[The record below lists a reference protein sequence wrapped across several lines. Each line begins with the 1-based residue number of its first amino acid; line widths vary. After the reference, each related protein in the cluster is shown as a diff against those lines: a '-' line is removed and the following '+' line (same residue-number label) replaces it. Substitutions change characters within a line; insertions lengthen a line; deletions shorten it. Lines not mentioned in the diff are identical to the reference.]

1 MAVPYTLW
9 SRRAG
14 FNPRAPN
21 EQTPSPEARG
31 ANSSQHL
38 MESEAQMPANE
49 DEVKANI
56 TNELAKERNRAAY
69 DRTLM
74 AWIRT
79 AISLIG
85 FGFAIAKSYE
95 YIEMDAVEK
104 TGRFLDQIHAPLWF
118 GMSFILLGM
127 ACILGG
133 VIQYVKVVKQ
143 IQTGEFTYGEP
154 RPLAKIVALILLII
168 GVFALITIFQRRV
181 MPLYGMVAYFC

>member
-1 MAVPYTLW
+1 MV
-9 SRRAG
+9 
-14 FNPRAPN
+14 
-21 EQTPSPEARG
+21 
-31 ANSSQHL
+31 
-38 MESEAQMPANE
+38 ANE
-49 DEVKANI
+49 DEVKVNL

-95 YIEMDAVEK
+95 YIQAETLEE
-104 TGRFLDQIHAPLWF
+104 TGRFIDQIHAPLWF

-127 ACILGG
+127 LCILGG

-143 IQTGEFTYGEP
+143 IQTGEFTSGDP
-154 RPLAKIVALILLII
+154 KPLAKIVALILLII
-168 GVFALITIFQRRV
+168 GIFALITIFQRRI
-181 MPLYGMVAYFC
+181 MPLYGMAAYFC

>member
-1 MAVPYTLW
+1 
-9 SRRAG
+9 
-14 FNPRAPN
+14 
-21 EQTPSPEARG
+21 
-31 ANSSQHL
+31 
-38 MESEAQMPANE
+38 MPADE
-49 DEVKANI
+49 KEVKANLA
-56 TNELAKERNRAAY
+56 NELAKERNRAAY

-95 YIEMDAVEK
+95 YIQMDEMEK
-104 TGRFLDQIHAPLWF
+104 TGRFIDQIHAPLWF

-127 ACILGG
+127 LCILGG
-133 VIQYVKVVKQ
+133 VIQYAKVVKQ

-168 GVFALITIFQRRV
+168 GVFALITIFQRRI
-181 MPLYGMVAYFC
+181 MPLYGMAAYFG

>member
-1 MAVPYTLW
+1 
-9 SRRAG
+9 
-14 FNPRAPN
+14 
-21 EQTPSPEARG
+21 
-31 ANSSQHL
+31 
-38 MESEAQMPANE
+38 MPA
-49 DEVKANI
+49 DEKEAKTNL

-95 YIEMDAVEK
+95 YIQMDEIEK

-118 GMSFILLGM
+118 GMSFIVLGM
-127 ACILGG
+127 LCILGG

-168 GVFALITIFQRRV
+168 GVFALIAIFQRRI
-181 MPLYGMVAYFC
+181 MPLYGAAAYFG

>member
-1 MAVPYTLW
+1 
-9 SRRAG
+9 
-14 FNPRAPN
+14 
-21 EQTPSPEARG
+21 
-31 ANSSQHL
+31 
-38 MESEAQMPANE
+38 MPADE
-49 DEVKANI
+49 KEVKTNLA
-56 TNELAKERNRAAY
+56 NELAKERNRAAY

-95 YIEMDAVEK
+95 YIQMDEMEK
-104 TGRFLDQIHAPLWF
+104 TGRFIDQIHAPLWF

-127 ACILGG
+127 LCILGG

-154 RPLAKIVALILLII
+154 RPLAKIIALILLII

-181 MPLYGMVAYFC
+181 MPLYGMAAYFC

>member
-1 MAVPYTLW
+1 
-9 SRRAG
+9 
-14 FNPRAPN
+14 
-21 EQTPSPEARG
+21 
-31 ANSSQHL
+31 
-38 MESEAQMPANE
+38 MPA
-49 DEVKANI
+49 DEKDVKVNL

-95 YIEMDAVEK
+95 YIQMDEMEK
-104 TGRFLDQIHAPLWF
+104 TGRFIDQIHAPLWF

-127 ACILGG
+127 LCILGG
-133 VIQYVKVVKQ
+133 VIQHVKVVKQ
-143 IQTGEFTYGEP
+143 IQTGTFSFGEP
-154 RPLAKIVALILLII
+154 RPLAKIVALILLVI

-181 MPLYGMVAYFC
+181 MPLYGMAAYFG

>member
-1 MAVPYTLW
+1 
-9 SRRAG
+9 
-14 FNPRAPN
+14 
-21 EQTPSPEARG
+21 
-31 ANSSQHL
+31 
-38 MESEAQMPANE
+38 MPANE
-49 DEVKANI
+49 DEVKVNL

-74 AWIRT
+74 AWVRT

-95 YIEMDAVEK
+95 YIQAETLEE
-104 TGRFLDQIHAPLWF
+104 TGRFIDQIHAPLWF

-127 ACILGG
+127 LCILGG

-154 RPLAKIVALILLII
+154 RPLAKIIALILLII

-181 MPLYGMVAYFC
+181 MPLYGMAAYFC

>member
-1 MAVPYTLW
+1 
-9 SRRAG
+9 
-14 FNPRAPN
+14 
-21 EQTPSPEARG
+21 
-31 ANSSQHL
+31 
-38 MESEAQMPANE
+38 MPANE
-49 DEVKANI
+49 DEVKVNL

-95 YIEMDAVEK
+95 YIQAETLEE
-104 TGRFLDQIHAPLWF
+104 TGRFIDQIHAPLWF

-127 ACILGG
+127 LCILGG

-143 IQTGEFTYGEP
+143 IQTGEFTSGDP
-154 RPLAKIVALILLII
+154 KPLAKIIALILLII
-168 GVFALITIFQRRV
+168 GIFALITIFQRRV
-181 MPLYGMVAYFC
+181 MPLYGVAAYFC

>member
-1 MAVPYTLW
+1 MNPFEE
-9 SRRAG
+9 RRTHVIDE
-14 FNPRAPN
+14 N
-21 EQTPSPEARG
+21 
-31 ANSSQHL
+31 
-38 MESEAQMPANE
+38 
-49 DEVKANI
+49 EVKANL

-95 YIEMDAVEK
+95 YIQMDEMEK
-104 TGRFLDQIHAPLWF
+104 TGRFIDQIHAPLWF
-118 GMSFILLGM
+118 GMSFIVLGM
-127 ACILGG
+127 LCILGG

-143 IQTGEFTYGEP
+143 LQSGQFTYGEP

-168 GVFALITIFQRRV
+168 GIFALITLFQRQV
-181 MPLYGMVAYFC
+181 MPLYGMAAYFC